1 MTKLDILRIDS
12 STWVGKKN
20 KRCNGS
26 HQDPKHYDISG
37 ECLLSAPNLDTLSL
51 RLRMIPPSWA
61 PMINVNSI
69 CKTLRI
75 VFQVNFCCSEIG
87 SLTWSC
93 ISLGS
98 DSPESWASIPLSVA
112 PSSNFRNTR
121 TGRWMLRGLF
131 HQKMNITTLVAAYAS
146 VTISRWMTG
155 RCSTDHPMHCI
166 TNHDVWITESNLAS
180 QSLSP
185 VLDFRFGRHDE
196 WVDTIAH
203 KVVCA

>member
-1 MTKLDILRIDS
+1 MMTLDILQIDS
-12 STWVGKKN
+12 STWVGKKTSDAMDRTKTPN
-20 KRCNGS
+20 IMIYAVK
-26 HQDPKHYDISG
+26 ISP
-37 ECLLSAPNLDTLSL
+37 CLLSAPNLGTLSS

-75 VFQVNFCCSEIG
+75 AFQVNFCYSEIG
-87 SLTWSC
+87 SLTWNC

-112 PSSNFRNTR
+112 PGSNFRNTR

-185 VLDFRFGRHDE
+185 SSISTSVGMANE
-196 WVDTIAH
+196 
-203 KVVCA
+203 